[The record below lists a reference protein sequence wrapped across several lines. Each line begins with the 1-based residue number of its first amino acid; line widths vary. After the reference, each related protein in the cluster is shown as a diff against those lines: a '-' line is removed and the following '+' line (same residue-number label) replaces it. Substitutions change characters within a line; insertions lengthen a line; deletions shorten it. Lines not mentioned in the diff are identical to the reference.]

1 MAVPERAVS
10 ALPRHSIPE
19 KGIVPLNDEERA
31 SAGMRTRREVLGDE
45 HVDRAVAA
53 TTEFTA
59 DFQDFITRYAW
70 GELWNRP
77 GLSRPERSMITLA
90 MLAALGRD
98 EEFALHVRA
107 GLRNGLGPADIREV
121 LLQVAVY
128 AGVPAANRGFAIAAQ
143 ILQKSS

>member
-1 MAVPERAVS
+1 V
-10 ALPRHSIPE
+10 
-19 KGIVPLNDEERA
+19 NDEERA
-31 SAGMRTRREVLGDE
+31 AAGMRTRREVLGDE

-53 TTEFTA
+53 TTDLTA

-98 EEFALHVRA
+98 EELALHVRA
-107 GLRNGLGPADIREV
+107 GIRNGLTPTDIREV

-128 AGVPAANRGFAIAAQ
+128 AGVPAANRAFAIATQ
-143 ILQKSS
+143 ILHESS

>member
-1 MAVPERAVS
+1 V
-10 ALPRHSIPE
+10 
-19 KGIVPLNDEERA
+19 NEEDRVA
-31 SAGMRTRREVLGDE
+31 AGLRTRREVLGDE
-45 HVDRAVAA
+45 HVDRAIAG

-98 EEFALHVRA
+98 EELALHVRA
-107 GLRNGLGPADIREV
+107 GLRNGLTATDIREV

-128 AGVPAANRGFAIAAQ
+128 AGVPAANRAFAVAAEAM
-143 ILQKSS
+143 KAS